1 MFTKKKKEK
10 QIALKAIIL
19 FLCTLC
25 ILPTWLVFVASI
37 TQERELAT
45 RGFHMVA
52 SRFSLDGFRYIIS
65 FGSQIVQSYKIT
77 IYSVVVGTCL
87 SLFVTSMAAYVI
99 SRKDFVFKTV
109 ISVYF
114 LFSMLMGGGMLATYI
129 IMTNVWNMRNNL
141 LVYVLPGAFST
152 MNCFVMRSFINGN
165 IPNELIE
172 SARIDGAGEWRIY
185 WQMILPLM
193 TPSLAAIGFMTAV
206 GHWNDWST
214 GYIYINQARKMTVQL
229 LLMQLESNLN
239 YLEANVSK
247 LTPDQIELLTRTPV
261 NSGRMAMLVTSIL
274 PMLIA
279 YPFFQKYFIKGLTL
293 GSMKG

>member
-1 MFTKKKKEK
+1 
-10 QIALKAIIL
+10 
-19 FLCTLC
+19 
-25 ILPTWLVFVASI
+25 
-37 TQERELAT
+37 
-45 RGFHMVA
+45 
-52 SRFSLDGFRYIIS
+52 
-65 FGSQIVQSYKIT
+65 
-77 IYSVVVGTCL
+77 
-87 SLFVTSMAAYVI
+87 
-99 SRKDFVFKTV
+99 
-109 ISVYF
+109 
-114 LFSMLMGGGMLATYI
+114 
-129 IMTNVWNMRNNL
+129 
-141 LVYVLPGAFST
+141 
-152 MNCFVMRSFINGN
+152 
-165 IPNELIE
+165 
-172 SARIDGAGEWRIY
+172 
-185 WQMILPLM
+185 M